1 MSSFTCWYI
10 SKVYLF
16 FGLLDLI
23 LAIIFSTSE
32 EIFKDSIALLILLL
46 LFFDHS
52 PLLFKSGKSIIS
64 VSNGFSFFDNPGL
77 HPSLER
83 NILSHNETGFSK

>member
-10 SKVYLF
+10 SRVYLF
-16 FGLLDLI
+16 FGFFEWI

-52 PLLFKSGKSIIS
+52 PLFFKLGKSIIS
-64 VSNGFSFFDNPGL
+64 VSSGFSFFDNPQKYLVINYSYIL
-77 HPSLER
+77 HR
-83 NILSHNETGFSK
+83 